1 MGTNL
6 ICGVNTM
13 PIDNKLFRGVEH
25 LGGGDGSTF
34 VVGKVDAYYNYDGA
48 VALWDHH
55 NESNTIHMSEQEALG
70 MVKAILDIIEERRS
84 DRPTV
89 APF

>member
-1 MGTNL
+1 
-6 ICGVNTM
+6 M
-13 PIDNKLFRGVEH
+13 PIEDKLFRGV
-25 LGGGDGSTF
+25 DGTLPGERSTF
-34 VVGKVDAYYNYDGA
+34 VVGKVSASYNYDGA

-55 NESNTIHMSEQEALG
+55 NERNTIHMSEVEALD

-84 DRPTV
+84 DQPTV